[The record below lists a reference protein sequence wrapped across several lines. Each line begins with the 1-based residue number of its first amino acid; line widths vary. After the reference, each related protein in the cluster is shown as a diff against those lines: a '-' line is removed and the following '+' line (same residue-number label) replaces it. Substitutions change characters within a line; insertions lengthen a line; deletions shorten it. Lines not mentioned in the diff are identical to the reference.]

1 MLRGQIILRQ
11 PDTWLVRLYQGR
23 DPATGRRRYLNKTVH
38 GERSVAEAALARLLS
53 QIPPRPEP
61 RSTLDEY
68 LDWWLH
74 AAVEG
79 RLRAKTARDYRTLLS
94 LYVRPAL
101 GEVRLDRLRPLD
113 LQSLVSA
120 SRRAGIRRAPCAK
133 PTPFSAARSTRRGAG
148 SFSPRFR
155 PPT

>member
-1 MLRGQIILRQ
+1 M
-11 PDTWLVRLYQGR
+11 
-23 DPATGRRRYLNKTVH
+23 H
-38 GERSVAEAALARLLS
+38 GERSAAAAALARLLS
-53 QIPPRPEP
+53 QIPPRPEA

-101 GEVRLDRLRPLD
+101 GENRLDRLQPLD
-113 LQSLVSA
+113 LKSLVSA

-133 PTPFSAARSTRRGAG
+133 PTPFSAARSTGVALEASHHDSGRRHAAG
-148 SFSPRFR
+148 PLRQTR
-155 PPT
+155 IAGL